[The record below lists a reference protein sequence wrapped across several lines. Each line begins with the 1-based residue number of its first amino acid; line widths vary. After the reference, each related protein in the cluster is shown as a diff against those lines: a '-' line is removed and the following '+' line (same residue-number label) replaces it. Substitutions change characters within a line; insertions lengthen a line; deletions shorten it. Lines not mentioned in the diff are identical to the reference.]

1 MARLLF
7 LGLTITSSWGNGH
20 ATTYRALIKA
30 LARRGHNVTF
40 LERDVPWYRE
50 HRDFARSRFCRILLY
65 RNFDELKKF
74 AALVRD
80 ADAVILGSYVPEGI
94 RVADWV
100 TSTAKGRTA
109 FYDIDTPVTLR
120 AVQQANCEYLN
131 TALLPQFDV
140 YFSFT
145 GGPVLE
151 HLRALGTPR
160 PVPLYCSVDPES
172 HAPLGVPRKWK
183 LGYIGTYAA
192 DRQPALETMLF
203 DVARAMPEQ
212 SFAVAGPQ
220 YPDTTA
226 WPANVEHTPH
236 LGPDDHSAFYCAQ
249 EFTLNLTRGDMRA
262 YGFSPSVRLFE
273 AAACGVPIISDIWPG
288 LETVFIPGQEIL
300 LAGSA
305 EDVIGHLV
313 SLGEVERRA
322 IAAAARERVM
332 KCHTAERRALE
343 LETAIEA
350 AARKIART
358 A

>member
-30 LARRGHNVTF
+30 LARRGHNITF
-40 LERDVPWYRE
+40 LERDVPWYRD
-50 HRDFARSRFCRILLY
+50 HRDFARSRYCRIMLY
-65 RNFDELKKF
+65 RSFDELKKF
-74 AALVRD
+74 ASLARD
-80 ADAVILGSYVPEGI
+80 ADAVIVGSYVPEGI
-94 RVADWV
+94 RVADWA
-100 TSTAKGRTA
+100 TSTARGTTA

-120 AVQQANCEYLN
+120 AMQQGVCEYLN
-131 TALLPQFDV
+131 PALLPEFDV

-151 HLRALGTPR
+151 YLRALGTPR

-172 HAPLGVPRKWK
+172 HAPLKVPRKWK

-203 DVARAMPEQ
+203 EVARALPEQ

-220 YPDTTA
+220 YPDATD
-226 WPANVEHTPH
+226 WPDNVEYTPH
-236 LGPDDHSAFYCAQ
+236 LAPDDHSAFYCAQ

-262 YGFSPSVRLFE
+262 LGFSPSVRLFE

-288 LETVFIPGQEIL
+288 LETIFVPGKEIL
-300 LAGSA
+300 LAGST
-305 EDVIGHLV
+305 EDVIGRLATI
-313 SLGEVERRA
+313 GEVERRA
-322 IAAAARERVM
+322 IAAAARERVL

-343 LETAIEA
+343 LETAIQA
-350 AARKIART
+350 TARRIART

>member
-20 ATTYRALIKA
+20 ATTYRALVKA
-30 LARRGHNVTF
+30 LARRGHAITF
-40 LERDVPWYRE
+40 LERDVPWYSD
-50 HRDFARSRFCRILLY
+50 HRDFARSPFCRILLY
-65 RNFDELKKF
+65 RSFDELKKF
-74 AALVRD
+74 ASLVRD
-80 ADAVILGSYVPEGI
+80 ADAVIIGSYVPEGI

-100 TSTAKGRTA
+100 TSTAKGTTA
-109 FYDIDTPVTLR
+109 FYDIDTPITLR
-120 AVQQANCEYLN
+120 AMQQGNCDYLN
-131 TALLPQFDV
+131 TALLPEFDV

-151 HLRALGTPR
+151 HLHALGTPR

-172 HAPLGVPRKWK
+172 HAPLNVPKKWE

-192 DRQPALETMLF
+192 DRQPALESMLF
-203 DVARAMPEQ
+203 QVARAMPAQ

-220 YPDTTA
+220 YPDATD
-226 WPANVEHTPH
+226 WPENVEHTPH

-262 YGFSPSVRLFE
+262 LGYSPSVRLFE
-273 AAACGVPIISDIWPG
+273 AAACGVPIISDLWPG
-288 LETVFIPGQEIL
+288 IETIFVPGKEIL
-300 LAGSA
+300 LASSA
-305 EDVIGHLV
+305 EQVIRHLV
-313 SLGEVERRA
+313 TVREVERRA

-332 KCHTAERRALE
+332 KSHTAERRALE
-343 LETAIEA
+343 LETAIKA